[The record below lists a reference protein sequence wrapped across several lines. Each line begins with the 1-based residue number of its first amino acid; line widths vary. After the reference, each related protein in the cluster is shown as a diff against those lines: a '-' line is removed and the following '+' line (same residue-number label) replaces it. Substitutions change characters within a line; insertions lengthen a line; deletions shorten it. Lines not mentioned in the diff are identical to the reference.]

1 MTEPEKR
8 DVGAPP
14 PAKRKRHLISPLTGR
29 ILAINVVVLAIP
41 VLGLIYLGPYRDSL
55 IDAELQALR
64 SHGEIIA
71 GALGE
76 AAVEI
81 TPSGG
86 QLIGVGTA
94 RHIVWRLSAPT
105 RIRSRLFLP
114 SGRLVADSRFLMGT
128 RRVVQIE
135 ELPAPRESN
144 WVVDP
149 LLDFIERLTNW
160 VPRSEVPDPYIEGAE
175 QSAQDYVE
183 VVRALEGDILGIV
196 RSVDEGQLI
205 LSVAVPVQRYRQIVG
220 AMMVSKDSAAIEESL
235 RDVRLTIVQLFAG
248 ALVVT
253 VLLSFY
259 LSGTIARPVL
269 RLAAAAERVRRGIG
283 RGTQQIP
290 DFTKRRDEIGDLS
303 AALRDMTD
311 ALHTRLD
318 AIERFAA
325 DVSHEIKNPLTSLRS
340 AVETVARID
349 DPAQQ
354 QQLMAIIKED
364 VQRLDRLITDISDA
378 SRLDAELSRAETE
391 AVDIGGMLRTLTQ
404 MHETAGTGGPAPKV
418 TIEIAGDGD
427 LQVTGMADR
436 LVQVFRNLMANA
448 ASFSPPGGEIA
459 LHASRQ
465 DDVVQVTVED
475 DGPGIPEGKLEA
487 VFDRF
492 YSERPAGEKFGTHS
506 GLGLAI
512 SKQIIEA
519 HGGTI
524 YAENRHDSAGDVKGA
539 RFVVRLPTT

>member
-1 MTEPEKR
+1 MTEPVER

-14 PAKRKRHLISPLTGR
+14 PTKRKRHLISPLTGR

-41 VLGLIYLGPYRDSL
+41 VLGLLYLGPYRDSL
-55 IDAELQALR
+55 IEAELQALR

-94 RHIVWRLSAPT
+94 RHIVWRLSAPS

-114 SGRLVADSRFLMGT
+114 SGQLVADSRFLMGT

-135 ELPAPRESN
+135 ELPAPRDSN

-160 VPRSEVPDPYIEGAE
+160 VPRSELPDPYTEGAE

-183 VVRALEGDILGIV
+183 VVRALEGDVLGVV

-220 AMMVSKDSAAIEESL
+220 ALMVSKDSAAIEESL

-248 ALVVT
+248 GLVVM

-311 ALHTRLD
+311 ALHTHLD

-340 AVETVARID
+340 AVETAARID

-354 QQLMAIIKED
+354 GRLMEIVKQD
-364 VQRLDRLITDISDA
+364 VQRLDRLITDISNA

-404 MHETAGTGGPAPKV
+404 MHETAVTGGPTPKV

-448 ASFSPPGGEIA
+448 AGFSPPGGEIA

-465 DDVVQVTVED
+465 DVVVQVTVED

-492 YSERPAGEKFGTHS
+492 YSERPEGEKFGTHS

-512 SKQIIEA
+512 SKQIVEA

-524 YAENRHDSAGDVKGA
+524 YVENRYDSAGDVKGA
-539 RFVVRLPTT
+539 RFVVRLPAV